1 MTVMTRNEK
10 VAVVDRMLVRY
21 ANLGSTIVDD
31 NECLSRLLRTLE
43 IGGEDREIGDYLHSF
58 LTV

>member
-1 MTVMTRNEK
+1 
-10 VAVVDRMLVRY
+10 MLVRY
-21 ANLGSTIVDD
+21 ENLGATIVDD